1 MGGVATA
8 STLIDAS
15 ERRLKFVLLAS
26 VNKSVFT
33 GFDVGSLLCPHE
45 VAMDDDYAQ
54 PGSSTA
60 PHSEQNVL
68 ESLFT
73 AEQAGHLVM
82 DVDYTFLQFDV
93 ILLERTCLKA
103 QVAFNALPFVTPHEM
118 KQA

>member
-1 MGGVATA
+1 MGGAATA
-8 STLIDAS
+8 SILIDAS

-26 VNKSVFT
+26 VNKSVFM